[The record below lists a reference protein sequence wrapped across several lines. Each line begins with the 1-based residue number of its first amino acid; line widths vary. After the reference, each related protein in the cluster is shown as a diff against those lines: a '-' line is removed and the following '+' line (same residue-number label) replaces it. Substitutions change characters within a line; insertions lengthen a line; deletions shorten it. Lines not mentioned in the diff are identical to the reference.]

1 MKILLIVNPV
11 AGRGRAPALA
21 ERSVTLLSAA
31 GHDVELLRTG
41 AAGDAAAA
49 AREREGRVE
58 CIVVLAGDGTLSEV
72 VNGLR
77 DPAATPLAQLP
88 LGTANLLARDLALP
102 HRPEDLVA
110 LVGGGRVRR
119 IDLGHV
125 NGRRFLLLASCGFDA
140 LVTRG
145 LRERRERLGFRG
157 YLLPILQALR
167 DYEPPRLELCLDDR
181 ERLRGELALVTNVR
195 NYGGLFV
202 VADEA
207 RCDSGLL
214 HVVVFPRAHFRDLL
228 RIAWAAR
235 QGDVASLPGVE
246 IRAAR
251 RVCIEADA
259 PAPVEV
265 DGDYWGTTPVA
276 LEIEPAVVP
285 VLVPPQAAP
294 PAAP

>member
-1 MKILLIVNPV
+1 
-11 AGRGRAPALA
+11 
-21 ERSVTLLSAA
+21 
-31 GHDVELLRTG
+31 
-41 AAGDAAAA
+41 
-49 AREREGRVE
+49 
-58 CIVVLAGDGTLSEV
+58 VLAGDGTLSEV

-77 DPAATPLAQLP
+77 DPAATLLAQLP

-102 HRPEDLVA
+102 QRPEDLVA
-110 LVGGGRVRR
+110 LVGGGHVRR

-157 YLLPILQALR
+157 YLRPILQALR
-167 DYEPPRLELCLDDR
+167 DYEPPRLEVHLDDR

-207 RCDSGLL
+207 RCDSGRL
-214 HVVVFPRAHFRDLL
+214 HVVVFSRARFADLL

-235 QGDVASLPGVE
+235 RGDVARLPGAR

-251 RVCIEADA
+251 RVRIEADA

-276 LEIEPAVVP
+276 LEIEPGVVP
-285 VLVPPQAAP
+285 VLVPPQAVPPGA
-294 PAAP
+294 PAACPPPRPSV